1 MGTIKKIRNL
11 FKWRVRLM
19 QIGYDLG
26 WGHGYEAGMV
36 EQKNQIVDLL
46 SNHIENIDW
55 LQETPLEVRD
65 ILPIVKS
72 HKEDKE
78 LVGWDD

>member
-1 MGTIKKIRNL
+1 MKLPKFL
-11 FKWRVRLM
+11 KWRVRLV
-19 QIGYDLG
+19 QKGYDLG
-26 WGHGYEAGMV
+26 WGHGYEAGMI
-36 EQKNQIVDLL
+36 EQKNQIIDLL
-46 SNHIENIDW
+46 SSHIENIDW